1 MDTNSRNI
9 HTACNMAEE
18 LVELQMGDRPTW
30 SIDHFDGSES
40 LTEDAQDLFNDI
52 YHIVMIHLEKHD
64 Q

>member
-1 MDTNSRNI
+1 
-9 HTACNMAEE
+9 MAQN

>member
-1 MDTNSRNI
+1 
-9 HTACNMAEE
+9 MAEE

-30 SIDHFDGSES
+30 IINHFERSES

-52 YHIVMIHLEKHD
+52 YRIVMIHLEKHD